1 MSIKHKI
8 AEYIDFYAG
17 ARIENERHQWVIQQ
31 LKALPESSKILDA
44 GAGEMRYKPYC
55 KHLSYTAQDF
65 GEYNGTDDGHGFHK
79 KWDTSGIDVKCDI
92 CDMPFQENEFDAVL
106 CTEVLEHVPQAEQAV
121 AELIRVLKPG
131 GVLIIT
137 APFTSYTHFSTYHF
151 CTGFN
156 KYWYEYI
163 FEKYDVEIKKDDW
176 YGNYFSMLR
185 VDMWR
190 VMEMS
195 EKYCGHRPGIFFM
208 ILTTLYCRY
217 LRKIER
223 NDSGSSEYNRMGDRV
238 LGIKNTQV

>member
-1 MSIKHKI
+1 VSIKHKI

-131 GVLIIT
+131 GGT
-137 APFTSYTHFSTYHF
+137 DYNSS
-151 CTGFN
+151 
-156 KYWYEYI
+156 
-163 FEKYDVEIKKDDW
+163 
-176 YGNYFSMLR
+176 
-185 VDMWR
+185 
-190 VMEMS
+190 
-195 EKYCGHRPGIFFM
+195 
-208 ILTTLYCRY
+208 LYVIHAFQPLSFLYRF
-217 LRKIER
+217 
-223 NDSGSSEYNRMGDRV
+223 
-238 LGIKNTQV
+238 Q